1 MDSFVKKYQ
10 PEKYD
15 LWCLGLKDSYLEKKN
30 SINNNSFDK
39 TKTTP
44 KRRFSSSSS
53 SPCVESPNRLG
64 SSLATP
70 PFKKLRTESKKFY
83 LSEIFKS
90 YFESNNTTNIQMS
103 THTNHQVDIKKAKTE
118 KYFMDQSNQAKI
130 NLLNSFLI
138 DSTQVDLNNRPY
150 SLSQLSSIA
159 ASAVLNILVS
169 KKLDQNTTE
178 MTEESLNESIISE
191 SGVYDLDLLNDSI
204 ISQNN
209 KCQEG
214 K

>member
-1 MDSFVKKYQ
+1 
-10 PEKYD
+10 
-15 LWCLGLKDSYLEKKN
+15 
-30 SINNNSFDK
+30 
-39 TKTTP
+39 
-44 KRRFSSSSS
+44 
-53 SPCVESPNRLG
+53 
-64 SSLATP
+64 
-70 PFKKLRTESKKFY
+70 
-83 LSEIFKS
+83 
-90 YFESNNTTNIQMS
+90 
-103 THTNHQVDIKKAKTE
+103 
-118 KYFMDQSNQAKI
+118 MDQSNQAKI